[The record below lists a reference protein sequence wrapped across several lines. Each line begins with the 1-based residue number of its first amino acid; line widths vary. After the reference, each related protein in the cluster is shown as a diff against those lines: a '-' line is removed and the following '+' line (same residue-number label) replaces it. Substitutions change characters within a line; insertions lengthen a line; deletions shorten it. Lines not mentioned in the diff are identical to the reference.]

1 MWGPLDPLV
10 QHQFIELVSDVR
22 DRGGTIFGLVGGR
35 DRVAHAVRTGAPA
48 RAALPT
54 DLTDRDLRLCGRRRL
69 GVNVGSEGIGDPE
82 EAAMTDTQQTPPTQ
96 DPVRAAARKRIE
108 KRRNLQGG
116 LVAYV
121 VVNAFL
127 VAVWAMTGGGY
138 FWPAWIIAGWGVGM
152 LLGLWDYLRG
162 PVTEADIDD
171 ELRRR

>member
-1 MWGPLDPLV
+1 M
-10 QHQFIELVSDVR
+10 SD
-22 DRGGTIFGLVGGR
+22 TEQMQ
-35 DRVAHAVRTGAPA
+35 
-48 RAALPT
+48 PT
-54 DLTDRDLRLCGRRRL
+54 
-69 GVNVGSEGIGDPE
+69 P
-82 EAAMTDTQQTPPTQ
+82 